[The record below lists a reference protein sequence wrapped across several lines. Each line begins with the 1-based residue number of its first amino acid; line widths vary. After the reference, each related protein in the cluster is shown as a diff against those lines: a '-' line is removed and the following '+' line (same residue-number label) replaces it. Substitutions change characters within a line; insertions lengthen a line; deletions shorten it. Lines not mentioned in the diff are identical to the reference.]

1 MHGDAARRA
10 ITGTLSRVMRRRL
23 ALAVFVALA
32 IFSIHPSLFR
42 FALADR
48 AAMHQA
54 MTRYPDRRWEAYPA
68 FLEQVRARTK
78 PGESIAIVVP
88 GMRWDD
94 GYSYAYYRAS
104 YFLAGR
110 EVLPLVNPADV
121 AQPGNFA
128 RAKYVAAWQR
138 TVVGPLHVVWSG
150 SGGTL
155 LEH

>member
-110 EVLPLVNPADV
+110 EVLPLVNPEDGRIPQNLRA
-121 AQPGNFA
+121 
-128 RAKYVAAWQR
+128 AKYVAAFGVTLR
-138 TVVGPLHVVWSG
+138 LPADVVWQG
-150 SGGTL
+150 
-155 LEH
+155 EH